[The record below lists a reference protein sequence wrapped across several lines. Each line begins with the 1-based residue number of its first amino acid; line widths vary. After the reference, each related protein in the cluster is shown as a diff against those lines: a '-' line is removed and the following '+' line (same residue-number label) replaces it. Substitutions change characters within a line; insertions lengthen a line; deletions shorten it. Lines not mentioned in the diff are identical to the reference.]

1 MEFTMIPQEIET
13 IARRLL
19 ADKPAEAAL
28 LFRIGSRV
36 RDIIRALDE
45 EPVVVAFPD
54 QRLRVVR

>member
-1 MEFTMIPQEIET
+1 MIPQEIET

>member
-1 MEFTMIPQEIET
+1 MIPQEIET

-28 LFRIGSRV
+28 LLRIGSRV
-36 RDIIRALDE
+36 RDIMRALDT

-54 QRLRVVR
+54 QRLRVV